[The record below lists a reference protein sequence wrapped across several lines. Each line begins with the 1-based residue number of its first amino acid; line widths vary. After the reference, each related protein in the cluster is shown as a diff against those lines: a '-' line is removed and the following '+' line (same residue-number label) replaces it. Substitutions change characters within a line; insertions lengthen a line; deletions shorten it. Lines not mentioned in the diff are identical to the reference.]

1 MENFNNLEE
10 HLYNNEVTVMERTF
24 SGSSAAAELC
34 EAWAANYMA
43 SSNEDLTLNLDVETM
58 SREEALESV
67 ATDILNEELGEV
79 E

>member
-1 MENFNNLEE
+1 MENFNDLEE
-10 HLYNNEVTVMERTF
+10 HLYNNEVAVKERIF
-24 SGSSAAAELC
+24 SGASAAAELC
-34 EAWAANYMA
+34 EAWASEYMRGDD
-43 SSNEDLTLNLDVETM
+43 EDLTLNLDVETM